1 MSGGLILPKPAAVSG
16 TVEITRSFSYKLNT
30 GNYESRDFFASEKA
44 QCPVE
49 DAERI
54 SELLYEFCKKA
65 VLQSVKDYLRDIE
78 AQRKK
83 KEMAGPSIPEQRRM
97 GVVA

>member
-1 MSGGLILPKPAAVSG
+1 MSGGVILSRPVSVSG
-16 TVEITRSFSYKLNT
+16 IVEITRSFSYKLNT

-65 VLQSVKDYLRDIE
+65 VLQSVKDYLRDRE
-78 AQRKK
+78 AQQAKVQAHS
-83 KEMAGPSIPEQRRM
+83 EGRR
-97 GVVA
+97 VA